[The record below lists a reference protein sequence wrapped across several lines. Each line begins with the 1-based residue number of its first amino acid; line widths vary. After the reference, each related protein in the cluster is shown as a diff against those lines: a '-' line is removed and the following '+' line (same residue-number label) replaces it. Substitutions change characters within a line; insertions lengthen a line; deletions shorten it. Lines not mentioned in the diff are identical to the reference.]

1 MGNSNFFTIIFH
13 KMDIINSY
21 PMIWVIFKKN
31 KSFKPKNKLI
41 LKVTSRSFFGK
52 KKRLAG

>member
-1 MGNSNFFTIIFH
+1 MGNSIFFTIIFH
-13 KMDIINSY
+13 KMDIINNY
-21 PMIWVIFKKN
+21 PMIWVIFKK